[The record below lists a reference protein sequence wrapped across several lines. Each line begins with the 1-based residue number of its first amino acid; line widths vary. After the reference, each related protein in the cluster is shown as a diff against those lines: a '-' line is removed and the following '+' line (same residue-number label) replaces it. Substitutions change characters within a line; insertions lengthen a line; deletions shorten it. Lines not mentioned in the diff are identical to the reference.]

1 MNFTSRIKEDDPGI
15 PLAPMIDIV
24 FLLLI
29 FFITTSV
36 FARLENEISIT
47 VPAAESAEPSK
58 RQLGELI
65 INVREDGSIIVNQR
79 QISPGDLK
87 LLLTKVAE
95 TFPDQSVIIR
105 GDRLTDLEDAIL
117 ILDTCA
123 QAGVWN
129 VSFAALPPEPDE
141 RGNE

>member
-1 MNFTSRIKEDDPGI
+1 MNFTSRIQEEETGI

-36 FARLENEISIT
+36 FAKLENEISIT
-47 VPAAESAEPSK
+47 VPSAESAEPSK

-65 INVREDGSIIVNQR
+65 INLRADGTIIVNQR
-79 QISPGDLK
+79 QVSAGDLK
-87 LLLTKVAE
+87 LLLSRVAE

-129 VSFAALPPEPDE
+129 VSFAALPPEE
-141 RGNE
+141 VSENAN